1 MTTKKYKDS
10 FQKLTKNLTNIM
22 IEEMFSDF
30 VLYKNGKRIGA
41 LFDNQV
47 LLIETEN
54 LLKLLPNAVRE
65 LSFDWGY
72 YKLLKIDFADD
83 AQLLES
89 AINVVYNDLYFF
101 KDYVTDI
108 SELLESYRQYSDTIT
123 KIYNYHIT
131 FLAFSFENNLLK
143 NKALDK
149 SNRIIK
155 MRFVNNDLTELGCKI
170 FAKLYRKWLIYNDKN
185 DEKSENRSVN
195 TKMLE
200 KYFQSLLQEVKI

>member
-1 MTTKKYKDS
+1 
-10 FQKLTKNLTNIM
+10 
-22 IEEMFSDF
+22 MFSDF

-54 LLKLLPNAVRE
+54 LLKLFPNAVRE

-72 YKLLKIDFADD
+72 YKLLKIDFGDD
-83 AQLLES
+83 PQLLES
-89 AINVVYNDLYFF
+89 AINAVYHNLYFL

-108 SELLESYRQYSDTIT
+108 SELLESYRQYPDTVA
-123 KIYNYHIT
+123 KIYNEHIT
-131 FLAFSFENNLLK
+131 FLAFSFENKLLK

-149 SNRIIK
+149 NNKIIK
-155 MRFVNNDLTELGCKI
+155 MRFVNNDLTELGCQI
-170 FAKLYRKWLIYNDKN
+170 LPKLYRKWLIYNDKN
-185 DEKSENRSVN
+185 DEKSESRSVN

-200 KYFQSLLQEVKI
+200 KYFQSLAQEVKI